1 MFQTIRVPRNRRF
14 CEAPA
19 PMRLPGADHFA
30 DAGGLSIAGG
40 FSIAACGA
48 RSARALLLAAG
59 IGLVAGPALAQT
71 AAAPPPPAVI
81 VAPVVQQDVT
91 RSFDYVGRIQA
102 IQTLNLV
109 ARVEGFLTGVLF
121 QEGSHIK
128 ANEALYTIEKAPFQ
142 AQLDQANGQL
152 AAGNAQL
159 AGTNAQLAEAQ
170 LTLDRQIALVKSGA
184 VSQAVQDT
192 AQAQR
197 DKAAADVESAKA
209 AIAQANAQVET
220 AKLNLSYTDI
230 ASTIDG
236 RIGKT
241 NVTQGNL
248 VNTATGTLAT
258 VVQLDPIRVVF
269 SISEAQYTEVA
280 KELQAARDTAGS
292 RPETFVPTI
301 LLSDGSPYPQP
312 GKISFIGNEISQS
325 TGTLPVYADFPNTS
339 ELLLPGGFV
348 TISVKQDTKQESL
361 VVPIAAVLEDK
372 DGQYVLTVGAEN
384 RAQQTRLTTGTQVGT
399 NYTVTGGLTE
409 GQVIIVEGV
418 QKVRPGMVVDPR
430 QMPANQS
437 SAGVPTLSPA
447 PAAAAPA
454 TPAPAAT
461 APAATAPAA
470 SAPAATPPATTGTTA
485 PATQSGN

>member
-1 MFQTIRVPRNRRF
+1 MFHSVRGRRQRRPF
-14 CEAPA
+14 E
-19 PMRLPGADHFA
+19 FA
-30 DAGGLSIAGG
+30 TVRFGLLTAGL
-40 FSIAACGA
+40 
-48 RSARALLLAAG
+48 ALT
-59 IGLVAGPALAQT
+59 AGPALAQT

-91 RSFDYVGRIQA
+91 QSFQYVGRIQA

-159 AGTNAQLAEAQ
+159 AGAKASLAEAQ

-197 DKAAADVESAKA
+197 DKAAADVESANA
-209 AIAQANAQVET
+209 AIAQANASVET

-236 RIGKT
+236 RIGQT

-258 VVQLDPIRVVF
+258 VVQMDPMRVVF

-280 KELQAARDTAGS
+280 KQLQAARDAPGS
-292 RPETFVPTI
+292 RPETFIPTI
-301 LLSDGSPYPQP
+301 LLSDGSEYPQS
-312 GKISFIGNEISQS
+312 GKIAFIGNQISQT
-325 TGTLPVYADFPNTS
+325 TGTLPVYADFPNPG

-348 TISVKQDTKQESL
+348 TISVKQDTKQEAL

-384 RAQQTRLTTGTQVGT
+384 RAQQTRLTTGVQTGT
-399 NYTVTGGLTE
+399 NYVVTGGLTQ

-430 QMPANQS
+430 PMPANQS
-437 SAGVPTLSPA
+437 ASGVPTLSAPAATGTPAPAPASGTPAPA
-447 PAAAAPA
+447 PAAG
-454 TPAPAAT
+454 
-461 APAATAPAA
+461 
-470 SAPAATPPATTGTTA
+470 GTTA
-485 PATQSGN
+485 PATPPAATGTSEPATQSGN

>member
-1 MFQTIRVPRNRRF
+1 MFHSVRGRRQRRPF
-14 CEAPA
+14 EFGMVCFG
-19 PMRLPGADHFA
+19 LLT
-30 DAGGLSIAGG
+30 AGLALST
-40 FSIAACGA
+40 
-48 RSARALLLAAG
+48 
-59 IGLVAGPALAQT
+59 GPALAQT
-71 AAAPPPPAVI
+71 AATPPPPAVI
-81 VAPVVQQDVT
+81 VAPVTRQDVT
-91 RSFDYVGRIQA
+91 QSFQYVGRIQA

-121 QEGSHIK
+121 QEGSHVK

-152 AAGNAQL
+152 AAANAQL
-159 AGTNAQLAEAQ
+159 AGANASLAEAQ

-209 AIAQANAQVET
+209 SIAQANAQIET

-236 RIGKT
+236 RIGDT

-258 VVQLDPIRVVF
+258 VVQMDPMRVVF

-280 KELQAARDTAGS
+280 EQIQAARLQPGQAHQ
-292 RPETFVPTI
+292 TFTPTL
-301 LLSDGSPYPQP
+301 LLSNGKSYDHP
-312 GKISFIGNEISQS
+312 GKIAFIGNQISQT
-325 TGTLPVYADFPNTS
+325 TGTLPIYADFPNPN

-348 TISVKQDTKQESL
+348 TVSVQQDTKQESL

-372 DGQYVLTVGAEN
+372 DGQYVLTVDAQN
-384 RAQQTRLTTGTQVGT
+384 RAQQTRLTTGAQTGT
-399 NYTVTGGLTE
+399 NYVVTGGLTE

-430 QMPANQS
+430 QMPANQT
-437 SAGVPTLSPA
+437 AGSVPTLTPAAAA

-454 TPAPAAT
+454 SSGTTAPAAPASTTPAPAA
-461 APAATAPAA
+461 A
-470 SAPAATPPATTGTTA
+470 PPATPATGTA
-485 PATQSGN
+485 QPATQPGN

>member
-1 MFQTIRVPRNRRF
+1 MFHSVRVPGHRRPRTICAAVPARIAHRN
-14 CEAPA
+14 
-19 PMRLPGADHFA
+19 G
-30 DAGGLSIAGG
+30 
-40 FSIAACGA
+40 
-48 RSARALLLAAG
+48 RAWRTGLLAAG
-59 IGLVAGPALAQT
+59 LALTAGPGLAQT
-71 AAAPPPPAVI
+71 AATPPPPAVI
-81 VAPVVQQDVT
+81 VAPVVKQDVT
-91 RSFDYVGRIQA
+91 QSFQYVGRIQA

-128 ANEALYTIEKAPFQ
+128 ANEQLYTIEKAPFQ

-152 AAGNAQL
+152 AAANAQL
-159 AGTNAQLAEAQ
+159 AGANASLAEAQ

-184 VSQAVQDT
+184 VSQAVQDQ

-209 AIAQANAQVET
+209 SIAQANAQIET

-236 RIGKT
+236 RIGDT

-258 VVQLDPIRVVF
+258 VVQMDPMRVVF

-280 KELQAARDTAGS
+280 EQIQAAQLKPGQAHQ
-292 RPETFVPTI
+292 TFTPTL
-301 LLSDGSPYPQP
+301 LLSNGKPYEHD
-312 GKISFIGNEISQS
+312 GKIAFIGNQISQT
-325 TGTLPVYADFPNTS
+325 TGTLPIYADFPNPN

-348 TISVKQDTKQESL
+348 TVSVKQDTKQESL

-372 DGQYVLTVGAEN
+372 DGQYVLSVDAQN
-384 RAQQTRLTTGTQVGT
+384 RAQQTRLTTGAQTGT
-399 NYTVTGGLTE
+399 NYVVTGGVTE

-430 QMPANQS
+430 QMPANQT
-437 SAGVPTLSPA
+437 AGGVPTLAPAAA
-447 PAAAAPA
+447 PAAAAPGA
-454 TPAPAAT
+454 AAPASTTPAPAAT
-461 APAATAPAA
+461 TP
-470 SAPAATPPATTGTTA
+470 ATPATGTA
-485 PATQSGN
+485 QPATQPGN

>member
-1 MFQTIRVPRNRRF
+1 MFQSVRGRRQRQPFERGAAASVLSPGHRRVAIRLG
-14 CEAPA
+14 
-19 PMRLPGADHFA
+19 M
-30 DAGGLSIAGG
+30 
-40 FSIAACGA
+40 
-48 RSARALLLAAG
+48 LAAG
-59 IGLVAGPALAQT
+59 LALAGPALAQN

-81 VAPVVQQDVT
+81 VAPVTQQDVT
-91 RSFDYVGRIQA
+91 QSFQYVGRIQA

-121 QEGSHIK
+121 QEGSHVK

-152 AAGNAQL
+152 AAANAQL
-159 AGTNAQLAEAQ
+159 AGANASLAEAQ
-170 LTLDRQIALVKSGA
+170 LTLDRQKALVKSGA

-209 AIAQANAQVET
+209 SIAQANAQIET

-258 VVQLDPIRVVF
+258 VVQMDPMRVVF
-269 SISEAQYTEVA
+269 SISEAQYTGVA
-280 KELQAARDTAGS
+280 KQVQAANLQPGS
-292 RPETFVPTI
+292 AHQTFTPTV
-301 LLSDGSPYPQP
+301 LLSDGTPYEHP
-312 GKISFIGNEISQS
+312 GKIAFIGNEISQS
-325 TGTLPVYADFPNTS
+325 TGTLPIYADFPNPN
-339 ELLLPGGFV
+339 ELLVPGGFV
-348 TISVKQDTKQESL
+348 TIAVQQDTKQESL

-372 DGQYVLTVGAEN
+372 DGQYVLTVDAQN
-384 RAQQTRLTTGTQVGT
+384 RAQQTRLTTGVQTGT

-430 QMPANQS
+430 QMPANQT
-437 SAGVPTLSPA
+437 AGGVPTLAPA
-447 PAAAAPA
+447 AGPAAAAPA
-454 TPAPAAT
+454 ASGTT
-461 APAATAPAA
+461 APASTTP
-470 SAPAATPPATTGTTA
+470 APAATPPAA
-485 PATQSGN
+485 PATGTAQPATQPGN

>member
-1 MFQTIRVPRNRRF
+1 VFQSVRVRRHRQSGDFGAATSVRIARPR
-14 CEAPA
+14 
-19 PMRLPGADHFA
+19 G
-30 DAGGLSIAGG
+30 
-40 FSIAACGA
+40 
-48 RSARALLLAAG
+48 RALRAGLLAAG
-59 IGLVAGPALAQT
+59 VALVAGPALAQT
-71 AAAPPPPAVI
+71 AATPPPPAVI

-91 RSFDYVGRIQA
+91 QSFQYVGRIQA

-121 QEGSHIK
+121 QEGSHVK
-128 ANEALYTIEKAPFQ
+128 AKQALYTIEKAPFQ

-152 AAGNAQL
+152 AAANAQL
-159 AGTNAQLAEAQ
+159 AGANASLAEAQ

-209 AIAQANAQVET
+209 SIAQANAQIET
-220 AKLNLSYTDI
+220 ANLNLSYTDI

-258 VVQLDPIRVVF
+258 VVQIDPMRVVF
-269 SISEAQYTEVA
+269 SISEAQYTQVA
-280 KELQAARDTAGS
+280 KELQTARDTAGAH
-292 RPETFVPTI
+292 PESFIPTI
-301 LLSDGSPYPQP
+301 LLSDGSEYPQA
-312 GKISFIGNEISQS
+312 GKIAFIGNEISTS
-325 TGTLPVYADFPNTS
+325 TGTLPVYADFPNPA

-372 DGQYVLTVGAEN
+372 DGQYVLTVDAQN
-384 RAQQTRLTTGTQVGT
+384 RAQQTRITTGTQTGT
-399 NYTVTGGLTE
+399 NYTVTGGLTQ

-430 QMPANQS
+430 QMQ
-437 SAGVPTLSPA
+437 T
-447 PAAAAPA
+447 A
-454 TPAPAAT
+454 TSAAT
-461 APAATAPAA
+461 APAAASSTAPAPAPAAAPAETPAPSGA
-470 SAPAATPPATTGTTA
+470 SAPATAPAPAATPPAATPPATTPPAATGTTE
-485 PATQSGN
+485 PATQPGN